1 MSELLSRIDGL
12 DGEARGCCDLPCAAD
27 MADVPTYAS
36 RFTGGNGLIT
46 LNPKRPAKGGATC
59 YALPRYVND
68 GGDLGLPALVEAAA
82 AQGLNAESVFVT
94 VPSPGTLACFVED
107 RHFAPSAFGIFDGS
121 FDADAHKAYV
131 DALAEAVAKEYAL
144 VVKSGVRLQV
154 DCPDLAMGRH
164 TKWAAL
170 SDEAFVRDVVRPNVA
185 ALNAALREAGA
196 SPETTRVHLCWGNY
210 AGPHHRDIAM
220 AALWDEVQR
229 LDVSTLLVEA
239 ANPRHA
245 WELDEL
251 LVSKPLAA
259 GKVIAPGVIDT
270 KVPAVEHPEKVARQL
285 LKVAERVGAWRV
297 QACTDCGF
305 ASTARS
311 AAEARE

>member
-1 MSELLSRIDGL
+1 
-12 DGEARGCCDLPCAAD
+12 
-27 MADVPTYAS
+27 
-36 RFTGGNGLIT
+36 
-46 LNPKRPAKGGATC
+46 
-59 YALPRYVND
+59 
-68 GGDLGLPALVEAAA
+68 
-82 AQGLNAESVFVT
+82 
-94 VPSPGTLACFVED
+94 
-107 RHFAPSAFGIFDGS
+107 
-121 FDADAHKAYV
+121 
-131 DALAEAVAKEYAL
+131 
-144 VVKSGVRLQV
+144 
-154 DCPDLAMGRH
+154 MGRH

-196 SPETTRVHLCWGNY
+196 SPSTTRVHLCWGNY

-311 AAEARE
+311 AAGGKRPRASAAAALSATQLSAGACRMSRKTLTPPQRAPSPWPRASA

>member
-1 MSELLSRIDGL
+1 MR
-12 DGEARGCCDLPCAAD
+12 R
-27 MADVPTYAS
+27 
-36 RFTGGNGLIT
+36 RHTGH
-46 LNPKRPAKGGATC
+46 AFGGK
-59 YALPRYVND
+59 
-68 GGDLGLPALVEAAA
+68 
-82 AQGLNAESVFVT
+82 
-94 VPSPGTLACFVED
+94 D

-131 DALAEAVAKEYAL
+131 DALAAAVAKEYAL
-144 VVKSGVRLQV
+144 LVKSGVRLQV

-185 ALNAALREAGA
+185 ALNAALRAAGA
-196 SPETTRVHLCWGNY
+196 SPSTTRVHLCWGNY

-259 GKVIAPGVIDT
+259 GKVIAPGVLRHRRGVAMNRVEWAELHHRLAGRE
-270 KVPAVEHPEKVARQL
+270 VPVADQL
-285 LKVAERVGAWRV
+285 AYFFDAAPAW
-297 QACTDCGF
+297 CGPDP
-305 ASTARS
+305 R
-311 AAEARE
+311 EARE